1 MKVQQILRSKAN
13 DAIHSIGPGETLSDA
28 IAALSGKRIGALV
41 VCSEKGD
48 VEGILSE
55 RDIVGRL
62 GASGAGALQL
72 QVREV
77 MTSEV
82 ESCHPDESANSVLER
97 MTNGRFRHMP
107 VMEDDRIVG
116 VLSIGDVVKARLDD
130 IERENRAMAEMLS
143 G

>member
-1 MKVQQILRSKAN
+1 MNVQQILRSKAN
-13 DAIHSIGPGETLSDA
+13 DEVHTIGPDATLSDA
-28 IAALSGKRIGALV
+28 VAALSGKRIGALV
-41 VCSEKGD
+41 VCSGPGT

-55 RDIVGRL
+55 RDIVNRL
-62 GASGAGALQL
+62 GSSGAGGLQAA
-72 QVREV
+72 VREV
-77 MTSEV
+77 MTDKV
-82 ESCHPDESANSVLER
+82 ESCSPNESANSVLER

-107 VMEDDRIVG
+107 VMEDDRMVG